1 MDQTSASTVWA
12 SASTVWATA
21 SSQHSELPELCWHD
35 MTHMAIS
42 ATIVLAVAFPLL
54 TTGHDPHAN

>member
-1 MDQTSASTVWA
+1 MDQTSASTV
-12 SASTVWATA
+12 SATA